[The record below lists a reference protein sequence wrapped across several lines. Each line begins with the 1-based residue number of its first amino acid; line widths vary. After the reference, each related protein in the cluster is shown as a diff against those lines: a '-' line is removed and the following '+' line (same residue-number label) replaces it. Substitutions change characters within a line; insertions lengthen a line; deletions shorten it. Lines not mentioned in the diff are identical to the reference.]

1 MDSSTNIDTLNDT
14 APMPELSFED
24 LLDDS
29 PVKKAIGI
37 GDDPLGI
44 EEELSS
50 MKSDTLNTPGPKK
63 PPQHAQPA
71 VKPISTT
78 TTNAVTKITTDSG
91 AKAATT
97 PIVLNSRNIL
107 PKSITTGS
115 QLVKISPKIIATG
128 TTTLAKSPSTSAG
141 VVTGTATTG
150 KRAIKTPNGQ
160 IVYIQKKATGTA
172 IGGGGSL
179 ITAAANSTMAG
190 VTTTATANSNKTVAF
205 KLLRTSAGGLVPIK
219 STATMVTAATG
230 STTSTTS
237 IDATT
242 KNTLT
247 LSPTIAKQLQGAA
260 GAKRVIST
268 AGGQVVIK
276 ATPTATA
283 AVAATTNAS
292 SMSRA
297 TTATTTAASTTTYRL
312 QTSAANTS
320 NSGATNPTNT
330 SKGSL
335 TSGHKI
341 IVQSANGKQI
351 LVSNQQLIKLSPK
364 PLTLGGNTNST
375 ASASGSSTI
384 TGTTTSNSNA
394 ARQLQTIQLPGK
406 QVQYLRVLPK
416 SNADNSGNIVSST
429 TAATLTSSASAV
441 SSTQSSSTATSTFR
455 ILNASGVPSK
465 FTVVRPSPTGSTKL
479 ILTQSPKKES
489 GVPVTF
495 SPITSKVQKTIVT
508 VPNLR
513 ALGDGQRSQSVTS
526 TTNSSTAN
534 VISSTTAQLINTN
547 AGQSLIKNNA
557 NTSSATSG
565 TTTLIRKHKISEIN
579 SELKRI
585 TTVTAAAEVEDDSVD
600 MDAPPEAKRLATGSH
615 IFMLPH
621 SMLRTTAGG
630 QVRQVTLQSNA
641 GIAGEPKNGGGQ
653 SPTRKI
659 PQQQMQSIL
668 KSNNNFVSSESS
680 GQKSLLINGKTQA
693 LIAQQQQQHKTLQ
706 LKRQFQQQQ
715 QQKLLQ
721 QKKLEQLEQKSD
733 NTKLVTL
740 TRSGAATSSSSN
752 DSATNSNSNHNA
764 NSALLNFKI
773 KLEPPED
780 KQDGSPVDLLPDAAN
795 GGIRRKH
802 CNCSKSQCL
811 KLYCDCF
818 ANGEFCQDCT
828 CKDCFNNLQY
838 EDQRQRAIK
847 NCLERNPSAFKP
859 KITTS
864 REQGDMRHN
873 KGCNCKRSGCLK
885 NYCECY
891 EAKIP
896 CSSNCKCVGCR
907 NIEERP
913 DLDMDPIDPK
923 LLASIASV
931 SLPTASQ
938 KRAYD
943 KTNTKTSSLGNDKL
957 YKDTAK
963 ALAMGNDLIAGLAGG
978 SNSIAGGSTCSGSNG
993 TTGVAGTASEKQ
1005 QCNFITQEVVDA
1017 TIQCMI
1023 SQADECEKNGLPAYQ
1038 TEKMVM
1044 EEMGRCLV
1052 EIIDFSIRNTD
1063 SSFTQD

>member
-1 MDSSTNIDTLNDT
+1 M
-14 APMPELSFED
+14 
-24 LLDDS
+24 
-29 PVKKAIGI
+29 
-37 GDDPLGI
+37 
-44 EEELSS
+44 
-50 MKSDTLNTPGPKK
+50 
-63 PPQHAQPA
+63 
-71 VKPISTT
+71 
-78 TTNAVTKITTDSG
+78 
-91 AKAATT
+91 
-97 PIVLNSRNIL
+97 
-107 PKSITTGS
+107 
-115 QLVKISPKIIATG
+115 
-128 TTTLAKSPSTSAG
+128 
-141 VVTGTATTG
+141 
-150 KRAIKTPNGQ
+150 
-160 IVYIQKKATGTA
+160 
-172 IGGGGSL
+172 
-179 ITAAANSTMAG
+179 
-190 VTTTATANSNKTVAF
+190 
-205 KLLRTSAGGLVPIK
+205 
-219 STATMVTAATG
+219 
-230 STTSTTS
+230 
-237 IDATT
+237 
-242 KNTLT
+242 
-247 LSPTIAKQLQGAA
+247 
-260 GAKRVIST
+260 
-268 AGGQVVIK
+268 
-276 ATPTATA
+276 
-283 AVAATTNAS
+283 
-292 SMSRA
+292 
-297 TTATTTAASTTTYRL
+297 
-312 QTSAANTS
+312 
-320 NSGATNPTNT
+320 
-330 SKGSL
+330 
-335 TSGHKI
+335 
-341 IVQSANGKQI
+341 
-351 LVSNQQLIKLSPK
+351 
-364 PLTLGGNTNST
+364 
-375 ASASGSSTI
+375 
-384 TGTTTSNSNA
+384 
-394 ARQLQTIQLPGK
+394 
-406 QVQYLRVLPK
+406 
-416 SNADNSGNIVSST
+416 
-429 TAATLTSSASAV
+429 
-441 SSTQSSSTATSTFR
+441 
-455 ILNASGVPSK
+455 
-465 FTVVRPSPTGSTKL
+465 
-479 ILTQSPKKES
+479 
-489 GVPVTF
+489 
-495 SPITSKVQKTIVT
+495 T

-847 NCLERNPSAFKP
+847 NCLERNPSAFK
-859 KITTS
+859 
-864 REQGDMRHN
+864 
-873 KGCNCKRSGCLK
+873 
-885 NYCECY
+885 
-891 EAKIP
+891 
-896 CSSNCKCVGCR
+896 
-907 NIEERP
+907 
-913 DLDMDPIDPK
+913 
-923 LLASIASV
+923 
-931 SLPTASQ
+931 
-938 KRAYD
+938 
-943 KTNTKTSSLGNDKL
+943 
-957 YKDTAK
+957 
-963 ALAMGNDLIAGLAGG
+963 
-978 SNSIAGGSTCSGSNG
+978 
-993 TTGVAGTASEKQ
+993 
-1005 QCNFITQEVVDA
+1005 
-1017 TIQCMI
+1017 
-1023 SQADECEKNGLPAYQ
+1023 
-1038 TEKMVM
+1038 
-1044 EEMGRCLV
+1044 
-1052 EIIDFSIRNTD
+1052 
-1063 SSFTQD
+1063 

>member
-37 GDDPLGI
+37 GDDPLEI

-50 MKSDTLNTPGPKK
+50 IKSDTLNTPGPKK
-63 PPQHAQPA
+63 PPHHTQSIST
-71 VKPISTT
+71 PISTT
-78 TTNAVTKITTDSG
+78 TTTNSATKIATDS
-91 AKAATT
+91 ATKAATA

-107 PKSITTGS
+107 PKSVTTGS
-115 QLVKISPKIIATG
+115 QLVKISPKIIAAG
-128 TTTLAKSPSTSAG
+128 TTTLIKSPSTLMG
-141 VVTGTATTG
+141 PVTGNTTTATTG
-150 KRAIKTPNGQ
+150 KRTIKTPNRQ
-160 IVYIQKKATGTA
+160 IVYIQKKATGTSV
-172 IGGGGSL
+172 GGGSV
-179 ITAAANSTMAG
+179 ITTAANNTTSG
-190 VTTTATANSNKTVAF
+190 VSTTATANSNKTVAF

-230 STTSTTS
+230 STTSTSST
-237 IDATT
+237 DAEI
-242 KNTLT
+242 KSTLT
-247 LSPTIAKQLQGAA
+247 FTPTITKQLVQGAA

-276 ATPTATA
+276 ASPTATA
-283 AVAATTNAS
+283 TVAATTNAL
-292 SMSRA
+292 SMSRP

-312 QTSAANTS
+312 QTSAGGTS
-320 NSGATNPTNT
+320 NSDASNPTSA

-341 IVQSANGKQI
+341 ILQSANGKQI
-351 LVSNQQLIKLSPK
+351 LVSNQQLVKLSPK
-364 PLTLGGNTNST
+364 PLSLSATTNTTVSASSNST
-375 ASASGSSTI
+375 V
-384 TGTTTSNSNA
+384 TGATTSNTSA
-394 ARQLQTIQLPGK
+394 TRQLQTIQLPGK

-416 SNADNSGNIVSST
+416 SNADNSGNIVSSAT
-429 TAATLTSSASAV
+429 TTTSGASAV
-441 SSTQSSSTATSTFR
+441 SSTQSNSAATSTFR

-513 ALGDGQRSQSVTS
+513 ALGDSQRTQSATS
-526 TTNSSTAN
+526 TTNSSSSN
-534 VISSTTAQLINTN
+534 IISSTTAQLINTN
-547 AGQSLIKNNA
+547 AGQSLIKSNA
-557 NTSSATSG
+557 NSNNATSG

-585 TTVTAAAEVEDDSVD
+585 TTMTAAAEVEDDSVD

-621 SMLRTTAGG
+621 SMLRTTVSG

-641 GIAGEPKNGGGQ
+641 GIAGEGKNVGGQ

-668 KSNNNFVSSESS
+668 KSNNNFVLSEPS
-680 GQKSLLINGKTQA
+680 GQKSLLINGKSQA
-693 LIAQQQQQHKTLQ
+693 MIVQQQHKTLQ
-706 LKRQFQQQQ
+706 LKRQYQQQQQQQQ
-715 QQKLLQ
+715 QQKLIQ
-721 QKKLEQLEQKSD
+721 QKKLEQLEQKSE
-733 NTKLVTL
+733 NTKLPIL
-740 TRSGAATSSSSN
+740 TRSGAAAN
-752 DSATNSNSNHNA
+752 NSATNSNSNHNP

-773 KLEPPED
+773 KLEPPEE

-923 LLASIASV
+923 LLATIASV
-931 SLPTASQ
+931 SLPAGSQ
-938 KRAYD
+938 KRTYD
-943 KTNTKTSSLGNDKL
+943 KTNTKTSSLGNDKF

-963 ALAMGNDLIAGLAGG
+963 ALGMGNDLLAGLAGG
-978 SNSIAGGSTCSGSNG
+978 SNSIAGGSTCSGSNA

-1063 SSFTQD
+1063 TSFTQD